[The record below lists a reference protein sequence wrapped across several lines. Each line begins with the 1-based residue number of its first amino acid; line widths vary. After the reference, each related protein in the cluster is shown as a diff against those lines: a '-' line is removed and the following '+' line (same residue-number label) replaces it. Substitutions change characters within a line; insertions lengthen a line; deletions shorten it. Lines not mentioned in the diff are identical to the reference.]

1 MSRKII
7 TMAVVLAIL
16 LTLSAIEQILVRRV
30 TDDALEE
37 TQRIL
42 SDIRAD
48 AFDAAHEKTH
58 ALDQAWDKQAS
69 LLEIM
74 VDHSSTDEVRYAL
87 SKLLAAVEGKDRAAA
102 LIYTGELEGSIEH
115 VFERQELTWQ
125 NIF

>member
-16 LTLSAIEQILVRRV
+16 LTLSAAEQIVVHRI

-58 ALDQAWDKQAS
+58 ALDQTWDRQAS

-87 SKLLAAVEGKDRAAA
+87 SKLLAALEGHDKAAA
-102 LIYTGELEGSIEH
+102 LIYTGELEGGVEH
-115 VFERQELTWQ
+115 VYERQELTWQ